1 MRKLVFFAVL
11 AAAGTAARAEEGMWM
26 PQQIPDLAGRLQTL
40 GFKGDPRAFAD
51 LTGQPM
57 GAIVS
62 LGGCSASFVSPDG
75 LIATNH
81 HCIQGSLQYNSTPE
95 RDLVEDGYVARTREE
110 ELSNG
115 PGSRVYVTVSV
126 KEVTDAITSKL
137 DPRMDDVAR
146 AKLIEK
152 RVKDE
157 TGKCEKLGQRCTVA
171 SFFEG
176 SRWFAIGQLEL
187 EDVRLVYAPQNN
199 VGNFGGETDNWM
211 WPRHSG
217 DFSLYRAYVGKD
229 GKSRPYSK
237 ENVPY
242 RPAHWL
248 PVNPAGIS
256 PGELALVAGYPGRTY
271 RLQTVAEVKDMLEWQ
286 YPRTVRRYGD
296 MLAILADLSAKSR
309 ATGIKVTTR
318 VRGLANTMKK
328 MKGVLEGVSRY
339 GVVEQLGAE
348 EKALQAWIDADAR
361 RKKEWGD
368 VVAKIDEVQ
377 AKKAQT
383 RERDALFAELYPSGA
398 RSASLVSTAR
408 TLWKLAD
415 ERPKPDAE
423 RSPDFQQ
430 RQWQRLRE
438 GLERLDRSLDL
449 GADRAL
455 LRYTLL
461 DAAALPA
468 GTRIPAVDAAAGLAP
483 GMAREEA
490 AKKID
495 AFLDGLYAST
505 KLGDKAV
512 RLELFEKGTRK
523 ELAASQDGFLK
534 LAIALAP
541 MEKELETQKYARDGA
556 RSRWAPLY
564 AKARVAKAGGLL
576 APDAN
581 STLRVTYGLVEGV
594 VPRDGVIYVPQTRLA
609 GILDKHKAGD
619 AEFDVPAPVREAIK
633 AQQASGKGPYVDPKL
648 GDVPVNALVT
658 VDITGGNSGS
668 AVMNGKGEFV
678 GLMFDGTWES
688 ITSDLVFDPASTRSI
703 MVDVR
708 YLLWSLTYVAKA
720 TNLLDELGV
729 KAGAAGN

>member
-1 MRKLVFFAVL
+1 MLALAAVL
-11 AAAGTAARAEEGMWM
+11 ALACSARAEEGMWM

-40 GFKGDPRAFAD
+40 GFKGDAKAFAD

-81 HCIQGSLQYNSTPE
+81 HCIQGALQYNSTPE
-95 RDLVEDGYVARTREE
+95 RDLVEDGYVARTRDE

-126 KEVTDAITSKL
+126 KEVTDEVVGKL

-146 AKLIEK
+146 AKLVEK

-157 TGKCEKLGQRCTVA
+157 TGKCEKMGLRCTVS

-176 SRWFAIGQLEL
+176 ARYFAIGQLEI

-199 VGNFGGETDNWM
+199 VGNFGGEVDNWM

-229 GKSRPYSK
+229 GKSRPFSK

-242 RPAHWL
+242 RPAHHL
-248 PVNPAGIS
+248 PVNTAGIS

-328 MKGVLEGVSRY
+328 MKGVIEGAARLNIL
-339 GVVEQLGAE
+339 GELAGEEQ
-348 EKALQAWIDADAR
+348 ALQAWIEADAR

-368 VVAKIDEVQ
+368 VIGKIDAIQ
-377 AKKAQT
+377 AQRAQT
-383 RERDALFAELYPSGA
+383 RERDALFAELMPAGG
-398 RSASLVSTAR
+398 RSASFMSTAR
-408 TLWKLAD
+408 TLWKMAD

-423 RSPDFQQ
+423 RQPDFMQ
-430 RQWQRLRE
+430 RNWTRLRE
-438 GLERLDRSLDL
+438 GLERLDRSLDV

-455 LRYTLL
+455 LRYTLA
-461 DAAALPA
+461 DVAALPA
-468 GTRIPAVDAAAGLAP
+468 ASRIPAVDAAVGLAP
-483 GMAREEA
+483 GLAKEEA

-505 KLGDKAV
+505 KLGDKAA
-512 RLELFEKGTRK
+512 RLELFEKASRK
-523 ELAASQDGFLK
+523 DLQSSTDGFVK

-541 MEKELETQKYARDGA
+541 MEKELETQKYAREGA

-564 AKARVAKAGGLL
+564 AKARLAKAGGLL
-576 APDAN
+576 SPDAN
-581 STLRVTYGLVEGV
+581 GTLRVTYGLVEGV
-594 VPRDGVIYVPQTRLA
+594 VPRDGMVYVPQTRLA
-609 GILDKHKAGD
+609 GVLEKHKAGD
-619 AEFDVPAPVREAIK
+619 ADFDVPAPVREAIK
-633 AQQASGKGPYVDPKL
+633 AQEAAGKGPWVDPKL
-648 GDVPVNALVT
+648 GDVPVNTLAS

-688 ITSDLVFDPASTRSI
+688 ITSDLAFDPASTRSI
-703 MVDVR
+703 FVDVR
-708 YLLWSLTYVAKA
+708 YLLWSLQNVAKA
-720 TNLLDELGV
+720 TNLLEELGV